1 HLGARGLSFAF
12 ARFGLAGH
20 LHCVAKFLHPI
31 PARKRE
37 SRGHGACSGSQQR
50 GPRGAS
56 VAECPS
62 GTEPK
67 GPFYI
72 LHERRVRDGGQ
83 EIEGILRQSA
93 RNFSDCPTNRPA
105 MATFA
110 ATAPAERETAFAL
123 LCPARPCAGIP
134 VFVPQKED
142 VDGRDKPSHDVA
154 AALMRQESCKNGITL
169 AR

>member
-1 HLGARGLSFAF
+1 
-12 ARFGLAGH
+12 
-20 LHCVAKFLHPI
+20 
-31 PARKRE
+31 
-37 SRGHGACSGSQQR
+37 
-50 GPRGAS
+50 
-56 VAECPS
+56 
-62 GTEPK
+62 
-67 GPFYI
+67 
-72 LHERRVRDGGQ
+72 
-83 EIEGILRQSA
+83 
-93 RNFSDCPTNRPA
+93 

-169 AR
+169 ARPLLIRRRDAGAQRRRKDGAHRHLRAASEPDRARVRRAAAASLRGRRAN